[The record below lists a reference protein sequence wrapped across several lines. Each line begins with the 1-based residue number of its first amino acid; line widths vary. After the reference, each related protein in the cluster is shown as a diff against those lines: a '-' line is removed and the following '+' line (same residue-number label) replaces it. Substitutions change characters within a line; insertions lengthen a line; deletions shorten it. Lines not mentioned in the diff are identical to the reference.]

1 MVVTAAGDR
10 RRLRGARWY
19 DVLLGPLSA
28 PWYLVL
34 AVPGAV
40 VLGLWA
46 LGICAAGALV
56 CYAAGLSVTTTL
68 AVCGLCLAL
77 SLWIGPGSSHL
88 RWPVRVV
95 AQSASRRTVPW
106 AVTTVLLLGL
116 AGVVGHEAGAHI
128 GWSPFGAPFHVGAG
142 S

>member
-34 AVPGAV
+34 ALPGAV
-40 VLGLWA
+40 LLALWSLGLC
-46 LGICAAGALV
+46 LAGALV
-56 CYAAGLSVTTTL
+56 CYAASLTTATTL
-68 AVCGLCLAL
+68 AVTGLCLAL
-77 SLWIGPGSSHL
+77 SLWVGPGSAHV

-95 AQSASRRTVPW
+95 AQSVSRRTGRW
-106 AVTTVLLLGL
+106 AVAAVLLLGL
-116 AGVVGHEAGAHI
+116 AGLVGHHASIRAGWA
-128 GWSPFGAPFHVGAG
+128 PFGTPPGATAG